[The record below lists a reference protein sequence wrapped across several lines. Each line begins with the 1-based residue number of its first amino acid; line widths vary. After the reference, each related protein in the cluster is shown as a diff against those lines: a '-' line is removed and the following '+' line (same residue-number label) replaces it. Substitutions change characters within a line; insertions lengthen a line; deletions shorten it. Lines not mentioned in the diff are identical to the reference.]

1 MDLAGVANGVAAV
14 ETKISQLQKLID
26 QRSPHSITTTQTP
39 QNELVRFE
47 EDVSQYRYGFSALTS
62 GAPDRSFMR

>member
-14 ETKISQLQKLID
+14 EAKISQLREKLVD
-26 QRSPHSITTTQTP
+26 QRPPLSITTTQTP

-47 EDVSQYRYGFSALTS
+47 EDVSQYR
-62 GAPDRSFMR
+62 